1 MINMKKIL
9 TILSLSL
16 VPNLVFA
23 QAFNNIGELLVAVI
37 ELLLG
42 LGGVV
47 AMIGIIVGGYKY
59 IASGGNPEMAEQGK
73 AALLYSIIG
82 LVVILISVIFVRF
95 LMAQLGVTD
104 LRIFGLG

>member
-1 MINMKKIL
+1 MFKNIVISSIVL
-9 TILSLSL
+9 L
-16 VPNLVFA
+16 PNLAFA
-23 QAFNNIGELLVAVI
+23 QAFNNIGDLLVAII

-73 AALLYSIIG
+73 AALLYSVIG

-95 LMAQLGVTD
+95 LMTQLGVTD
-104 LRIFGLG
+104 LEIFGLW